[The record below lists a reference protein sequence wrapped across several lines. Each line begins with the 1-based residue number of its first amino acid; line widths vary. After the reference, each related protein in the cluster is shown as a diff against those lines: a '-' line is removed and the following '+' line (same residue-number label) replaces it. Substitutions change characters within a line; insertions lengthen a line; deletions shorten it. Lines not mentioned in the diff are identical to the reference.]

1 MVELDRLVSRRAE
14 ETKGGRSSTNVIMVF
29 SAQVDGGDIHAA
41 VVGPVV
47 GERDDQFDAH
57 FLGDLNHLV
66 ECL

>member
-14 ETKGGRSSTNVIMVF
+14 EKKGGRSTNVVMVF

-57 FLGDLNHLV
+57 FLGNLNHFV